1 MNRTW
6 FITGSGRGI
15 GAAIARAA
23 LSAGDNVVAT
33 GRKIEAL
40 QQGFVGL
47 GKQVL
52 TVPLDVTDETQALS
66 AVEAAVTH
74 FGRIDV
80 LVNNAGYGQ
89 FGAFEENEIAE
100 IEKQFATN
108 VFGVFHVTRAV
119 LPVMRQARSGHIFN
133 VSAVGGLV
141 GYPNLSLYSSTK
153 FAVEGFSESL
163 AHEVSAFGIKVTIVE
178 PGFVRTDFLDAS
190 SIRHGSKSIPDYVES
205 AAQAKQFAAKNNHQ
219 QTGDPDNLAV
229 AIVRLANEANPPLRF
244 LAGSDAFGLATEKLN
259 AMNDEFKRWRKLTIS
274 TDGNFNT

>member
-1 MNRTW
+1 
-6 FITGSGRGI
+6 
-15 GAAIARAA
+15 
-23 LSAGDNVVAT
+23 
-33 GRKIEAL
+33 
-40 QQGFVGL
+40 
-47 GKQVL
+47 
-52 TVPLDVTDETQALS
+52 
-66 AVEAAVTH
+66 
-74 FGRIDV
+74 V

-89 FGAFEENEIAE
+89 FGAFEENEVAE
-100 IEKQFATN
+100 IEKQFAAN

-133 VSAVGGLV
+133 ISAIGGLV

-178 PGFVRTDFLDAS
+178 PGFVRTDFLDVS

-219 QTGDPDNLAV
+219 QTGDPDKLAF
-229 AIVRLANEANPPLRF
+229 AIVRLTNEANPPLRF

-259 AMNDEFKRWRKLTIS
+259 VMKDEFKRWHELSIS
-274 TDGNFNT
+274 TDGNF

>member
-1 MNRTW
+1 MSMTW

-33 GRKIEAL
+33 GRNIEAL
-40 QQGFVGL
+40 QQAFTGL
-47 GKQVL
+47 GEQVL
-52 TVPLDVTDETQALS
+52 TVPLDVTVETRALS
-66 AVEAAVTH
+66 AVDAAVTH

-108 VFGVFHVTRAV
+108 VFGIFHVTRAV

-133 VSAVGGLV
+133 ISAIGGLV

-178 PGFVRTDFLDAS
+178 PGFVRTDFLDVS

-205 AAQAKQFAAKNNHQ
+205 AAQAKQFATTNNHQ
-219 QTGDPDNLAV
+219 QTGDPDKLAD
-229 AIVRLANEANPPLRF
+229 AIVRLAGEANPPLHF
-244 LAGSDAFGLATEKLN
+244 LAGSDALELATKKLG
-259 AMNDEFKRWRKLTIS
+259 AMSDEFKRWRELSIS
-274 TDGNFNT
+274 TDGNF

>member
-33 GRKIEAL
+33 GRKIGAL
-40 QQGFVGL
+40 QEAFAGL
-47 GKQVL
+47 GDQVL
-52 TVPLDVTDETQALS
+52 AVPLDVTDETQALS
-66 AVEAAVTH
+66 AVKAAVTH
-74 FGRIDV
+74 FGRIDM

-89 FGAFEENEIAE
+89 FGAFEENEIGE
-100 IEKQFATN
+100 IEKHFATN

-133 VSAVGGLV
+133 ISALGGLV

-163 AHEVSAFGIKVTIVE
+163 ALEVSAFGIKVTIVE

-190 SIRHGSKSIPDYVES
+190 SIRHGSKSIPDYAES
-205 AAQAKQFAAKNNHQ
+205 AAQAKQFAATNNHK

-259 AMNDEFKRWRKLTIS
+259 AMNDEFKRWRELTIS
-274 TDGNFNT
+274 TDGNF

>member
-33 GRKIEAL
+33 GRKIKAL
-40 QQGFVGL
+40 QQAFAGL
-47 GKQVL
+47 GEQVL
-52 TVPLDVTDETQALS
+52 TVPLDVTDKTQALS

-74 FGRIDV
+74 FGQIDV

-89 FGAFEENEIAE
+89 FGAFEENEITE

-108 VFGVFHVTRAV
+108 VFGVFYVTRAV
-119 LPVMRQARSGHIFN
+119 LPVMRQVRNGHIFN
-133 VSAVGGLV
+133 ISAIGGLV

-178 PGFVRTDFLDAS
+178 PGFVRTDFLDVS
-190 SIRHGSKSIPDYVES
+190 SIRHGSKSIPDYLES
-205 AAQAKQFAAKNNHQ
+205 AAQAKQFVTKNNHQ
-219 QTGDPDNLAV
+219 QTGDPDKLAF
-229 AIVRLANEANPPLRF
+229 AIVRLANEANAPLRF
-244 LAGSDAFGLATEKLN
+244 LAGSDALGIAREKLN
-259 AMNDEFKRWRKLTIS
+259 AMKDEFNRWRELTIS
-274 TDGNFNT
+274 TDGNF

>member
-1 MNRTW
+1 MNMTW

-33 GRKIEAL
+33 GRNIEAL
-40 QQGFVGL
+40 QQAFAGL
-47 GKQVL
+47 GEQIL
-52 TVPLDVTDETQALS
+52 TVPLDVTDETQALP
-66 AVEAAVTH
+66 AVDAAVTH

-108 VFGVFHVTRAV
+108 VFGAFHVTRAV

-133 VSAVGGLV
+133 ISAIGGLV

-178 PGFVRTDFLDAS
+178 PGFVRTDFLDVS

-205 AAQAKQFAAKNNHQ
+205 AAQAKQFATTNNHQ
-219 QTGDPDNLAV
+219 QTGDPDNLAD
-229 AIVRLANEANPPLRF
+229 AIVRLTGEANPPLRF
-244 LAGSDAFGLATEKLN
+244 LAGSDALELATKKLG
-259 AMNDEFKRWRKLTIS
+259 AMSDEFKRWRELSIL
-274 TDGNFNT
+274 TDGNF